1 MALSC
6 SALIVDRKENTQD
19 IGVEEG
25 LKTATKREVKSGGRS
40 PQMKFHVENKKFRLY
55 SS

>member
-25 LKTATKREVKSGGRS
+25 LKTATKRRGQVRGEESS
-40 PQMKFHVENKKFRLY
+40 NVENKKFRLY